1 MENDAMSIDTPTAPP
16 TSRTPAMQSAIAQLI
31 ESKAKDLGEFSV
43 RRTLP
48 APNRQRVGPFI
59 FFDHM
64 GPVDFPSGSGVAVR
78 PHPHIGL
85 ATLTYLYEGTILH
98 RDNLG
103 CVQPIEPGAVNWMT
117 AGRGIVHSERTP
129 PDLYA
134 SGSRL
139 HGLQIW
145 LALPLE
151 QEETEPSFSHYPAET
166 IPVVESDG
174 SRVQVVAGTAL
185 GVTSPVVTASD
196 TLYLSAWLD
205 AGASLDVPTD
215 VEERAVY
222 VVSGQIRISER
233 ELGVGA
239 MAVLEQGVPVRIEAV
254 EPSIAVVLGG
264 ASLPGER
271 FLYWNLVSSSRERIE
286 QAKDDW
292 KNGRFEKVPG
302 DDEFIPLPEK

>member
-1 MENDAMSIDTPTAPP
+1 MSNETSAVATAHSP
-16 TSRTPAMQSAIAQLI
+16 IEHVI

-48 APNRQRVGPFI
+48 SPDRQRVGPFI

-64 GPVDFPSGSGVAVR
+64 GPVDFPAGSGVAVR

-85 ATLTYLYEGTILH
+85 ATLTYLFEGTILH

-103 CVQPIEPGAVNWMT
+103 YVQPIEPGAVNWMT

-129 PDLYA
+129 PELHA

-145 LALPLE
+145 LALPVE
-151 QEETEPSFSHYPAET
+151 QEETEPSFSHYPAAT
-166 IPVVESDG
+166 IPIVAANG
-174 SRVQVVAGTAL
+174 ARVQVVAGSAL
-185 GVTSPVVTASD
+185 GVTSPVVTASE
-196 TLYLSAWLD
+196 TLYLSAELE
-205 AGASLDVPTD
+205 AGASLDVPIDT
-215 VEERAVY
+215 EERAVY
-222 VVSGQIRISER
+222 VVSGRIRVGER

-239 MAVLEQGVPVRIEAV
+239 MAILTPGAPVRVAAV
-254 EPSIAVVLGG
+254 EASIAVVLGG
-264 ASLPGER
+264 AKLPGKR

-292 KNGRFEKVPG
+292 KNGRFAKVPG
-302 DDEFIPLPEK
+302 DDEFIPLPDD

>member
-1 MENDAMSIDTPTAPP
+1 MSTDTQAAATAHSP
-16 TSRTPAMQSAIAQLI
+16 IELLI
-31 ESKAKDLGEFSV
+31 ESKSKDLGEFSV

-48 APNRQRVGPFI
+48 RPERQRVGPFI

-64 GPVDFPSGSGVAVR
+64 GPVDFPANNGVAVR

-98 RDNLG
+98 RDSLG
-103 CVQPIEPGAVNWMT
+103 YVQPIEPGAVNWMT

-129 PDLYA
+129 PEMFA

-145 LALPLE
+145 LALPTE
-151 QEETEPSFSHYPAET
+151 KEEIEPSFSHYASET
-166 IPVVESDG
+166 IPIVETDG
-174 SRVQVVAGTAL
+174 ARVQVVAGSAL
-185 GVTSPVVTASD
+185 GVTSPVVTTSE
-196 TLYLSAWLD
+196 TLYLSAELD
-205 AGASLDVPTD
+205 AGASLDVPVD

-222 VVSGQIRISER
+222 VVSGRIRIAES
-233 ELGVGA
+233 ELGVGT
-239 MAVLEQGVPVRIEAV
+239 MAVLEHGAAARVEAV
-254 EPSIAVVLGG
+254 EASIAVILGG
-264 ASLPGER
+264 AKLPGKR

-292 KNGRFEKVPG
+292 KNDRFDKVPG
-302 DDEFIPLPEK
+302 DDEFIPLPDD